1 MFVNRKPYRYVRE
14 RILRMRVRT
23 DDRRQAILDV
33 ATEMFREVGY
43 ARASMAAISARIGG
57 SKGTLYRYFKSKE
70 ELFAGAMMA
79 VMEEQAED
87 AIGLLDTSN
96 PDVCSALRGFGLAYL
111 ALLTSSDAIAIMRA
125 AIAEGANSALGS
137 TLYTC
142 GAERAWREM
151 AAYIAHLH
159 ETGALRAGD
168 AKLAAAHLKGL
179 LEAGMIEPLLFG
191 AKAWFA
197 QDEAVDAAV
206 DRFLRAYDYDG
217 DAGDAR

>member
-1 MFVNRKPYRYVRE
+1 
-14 RILRMRVRT
+14 MRVRT

-57 SKGTLYRYFKSKE
+57 SKGTLYGYFKSKE
-70 ELFAGAMMA
+70 ELFAAAMMA

-87 AIGLLDTSN
+87 AIDLLDRSN
-96 PDVCSALRGFGLAYL
+96 PDAYSALRRFGLAYL

-142 GAERAWREM
+142 GAERAWQAM
-151 AAYIAHLH
+151 ATYIAHLH
-159 ETGALRAGD
+159 KKGALQAPD
-168 AKLAAAHLKGL
+168 AKVSAAHLKGL

-191 AKAWFA
+191 AKAWFPA
-197 QDEAVDAAV
+197 RDAVDAAI
-206 DRFLRAYDYDG
+206 DTFLRAYGYDNA
-217 DAGDAR
+217 AGEGA

>member
-1 MFVNRKPYRYVRE
+1 
-14 RILRMRVRT
+14 MRVRT

-57 SKGTLYRYFKSKE
+57 SKGTLYGYFKSKE
-70 ELFAGAMMA
+70 ELFAAAMMA

-87 AIGLLDTSN
+87 AIDLLDRSN
-96 PDVCSALRGFGLAYL
+96 PDAYSALRRFGLAYL

-142 GAERAWREM
+142 GAERAWQAM
-151 AAYIAHLH
+151 ATYIAHLH
-159 ETGALRAGD
+159 KKGALQAPD
-168 AKLAAAHLKGL
+168 AKVRG
-179 LEAGMIEPLLFG
+179 
-191 AKAWFA
+191 
-197 QDEAVDAAV
+197 
-206 DRFLRAYDYDG
+206 R
-217 DAGDAR
+217 